1 MIREIAQAGAE
12 QAKLNTG
19 CSDRTLDSNAMQGPL
34 VYWELSGS
42 VPQVAAK
49 LDIRWC
55 FLAPICSPAALGGSI
70 ALPISWKLQV
80 H

>member
-1 MIREIAQAGAE
+1 MH
-12 QAKLNTG
+12 
-19 CSDRTLDSNAMQGPL
+19 GPL
-34 VYWELSGS
+34 VYWELAGS

-49 LDIRWC
+49 LDLRF